1 MASYWSPRRLLDDA
15 SDVLD
20 TVLHPL
26 ANHTDEEAREDA
38 FHDKI
43 IKVRRCVPPP
53 PASPPLTN

>member
-26 ANHTDEEAREDA
+26 ANHTDEEAREKSTAKLDYVEL
-38 FHDKI
+38 HGSI
-43 IKVRRCVPPP
+43 LICVY
-53 PASPPLTN
+53 